1 MVWCGPLGGFQLN
14 ELEMTVIF
22 VSTGVSTGLM
32 VDKMMKV
39 ALGGLVVPL
48 LPKQTQ
54 LQVQNPRL
62 DVDFGVFIALRNK
75 KKKIENA
82 VVDMRGIRKIFSP
95 INKDLSCP
103 HPKKV
108 IFAQKT
114 QNIDMIFSAKSP
126 LHIGPLVFSLPCAMS
141 CSRGGVSE
149 WRGTY
154 L

>member
-1 MVWCGPLGGFQLN
+1 
-14 ELEMTVIF
+14 MTVIF

-39 ALGGLVVPL
+39 APGGLVVPL

-62 DVDFGVFIALRNK
+62 DVDFGVFIALRDK
-75 KKKIENA
+75 KKKLENT
-82 VVDMRGIRKIFSP
+82 VVDMREIRKIFSP
-95 INKDLSCP
+95 INQDFSCP

-114 QNIDMIFSAKSP
+114 QNIDMILWPKKGWVAATK
-126 LHIGPLVFSLPCAMS
+126 
-141 CSRGGVSE
+141 RQY
-149 WRGTY
+149 R
-154 L
+154 

>member
-1 MVWCGPLGGFQLN
+1 MA
-14 ELEMTVIF
+14 VIF

-39 ALGGLVVPL
+39 APGGLVVPL

-62 DVDFGVFIALRNK
+62 DVDFGVFIALRDK
-75 KKKIENA
+75 KKKLENT

-95 INKDLSCP
+95 INQDFSWP

-114 QNIDMIFSAKSP
+114 QNIDMILWPKKGWVAAIYVYRQTAKIADIEKAEEKP
-126 LHIGPLVFSLPCAMS
+126 ANA
-141 CSRGGVSE
+141 SRPA
-149 WRGTY
+149 RY
-154 L
+154 

>member
-1 MVWCGPLGGFQLN
+1 
-14 ELEMTVIF
+14 MTVIF

-32 VDKMMKV
+32 VEKMMKV
-39 ALGGLVVPL
+39 APGGLVVPL

-62 DVDFGVFIALRNK
+62 DHGLDVDFGVFIALSSEGQK
-75 KKKIENA
+75 KLKNA

-95 INKDLSCP
+95 INQDFSWP

-114 QNIDMIFSAKSP
+114 QNIDMILWPKEGWVAPTFQK
-126 LHIGPLVFSLPCAMS
+126 PLV
-141 CSRGGVSE
+141 
-149 WRGTY
+149 Y
-154 L
+154 Q

>member
-1 MVWCGPLGGFQLN
+1 
-14 ELEMTVIF
+14 MTVIF

-39 ALGGLVVPL
+39 APGGLVVPL

-95 INKDLSCP
+95 INQDFSCP

-114 QNIDMIFSAKSP
+114 QNIDRFYGQNWSGSP
-126 LHIGPLVFSLPCAMS
+126 LYSGSSPNNSPGLTVFIYRDL
-141 CSRGGVSE
+141 G
-149 WRGTY
+149 
-154 L
+154 

>member
-1 MVWCGPLGGFQLN
+1 
-14 ELEMTVIF
+14 MTVIF

-39 ALGGLVVPL
+39 APGGLVVPL

-62 DVDFGVFIALRNK
+62 DVDFGVFIALRDK
-75 KKKIENA
+75 KKKLENA

-95 INKDLSCP
+95 INQDFSWP

-114 QNIDMIFSAKSP
+114 QNIDMILWTKSLLVYSP
-126 LHIGPLVFSLPCAMS
+126 LSAVQSPAP
-141 CSRGGVSE
+141 
-149 WRGTY
+149 
-154 L
+154 

>member
-1 MVWCGPLGGFQLN
+1 LGGFQLN
-14 ELEMTVIF
+14 ELEMAVIF

-39 ALGGLVVPL
+39 APGGLVVPL

-62 DVDFGVFIALRNK
+62 DVDFGVFIALRDK
-75 KKKIENA
+75 KKKLENA

-95 INKDLSCP
+95 INQDFSWP

-114 QNIDMIFSAKSP
+114 QNIDMILWPK
-126 LHIGPLVFSLPCAMS
+126 
-141 CSRGGVSE
+141 RG
-149 WRGTY
+149 
-154 L
+154 